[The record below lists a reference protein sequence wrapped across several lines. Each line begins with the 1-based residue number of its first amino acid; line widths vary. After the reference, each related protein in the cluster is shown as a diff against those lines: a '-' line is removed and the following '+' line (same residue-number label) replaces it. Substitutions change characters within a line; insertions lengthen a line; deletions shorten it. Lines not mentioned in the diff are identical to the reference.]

1 MEKNAKRGVGKLM
14 NYSLKFVCATA
25 EYTTYQ
31 KHIPAPYIR
40 KSFVLDQIPVSS
52 EIVLSGL
59 GFYDLYLN
67 GKKITKGY
75 LAPYISNSDDVVYY
89 DKYDIKA
96 LLKTGENVI
105 GILLGNGMQNCPGG
119 EIWEFDTARFRSAPK
134 VALTFEAEFDD
145 QSKLTFEADESF
157 RCAPS
162 PIWFDDLRSGV
173 FYDATK
179 EQKGWNEC
187 GFDDST
193 WKPVMKAETPR
204 GDTVLCEAD
213 PVVKT
218 KEIGPVSIRKSKFAT
233 YNSGRQNIAVIK
245 TEYAP
250 PQNEEGYLYDFGVN
264 MAGIP
269 CLKIKGEKGQKVV
282 LQFGEY
288 IDSNNELSVMNLGFF
303 PHGYVQRDIYIC
315 SGEGEEIFVPPFTY
329 HGFQY
334 CLVIGITE
342 EMATKELLTAYVINS
357 DLSERGN
364 FACSDEIATK
374 LQECTR
380 RSDLSN
386 FVYFPTDC
394 PHREKNGWT
403 GDAAVSCEHMTL
415 NLSVEKSYR
424 EWLRNIRKAQTEDG
438 RLPGIVPTT
447 GWGFAW
453 GNGPAWDQAL
463 VQLPYQ
469 TYIFRGE
476 TAMIE
481 ENATAF
487 VRYVNYIDG
496 RRDKNG
502 LVAVGLGDWC
512 HAGRESGNPKA
523 PLVFT
528 DSVIAIDICEK
539 AAFLLNVIGKQT
551 QSAFAKRVGDEL
563 RSAVRERLI
572 DFSTMTAIGSCQTT
586 QAMAIYYN
594 IFTEGEKQAAFAKL
608 LSLVHQYDDHFDVG
622 MLGVRVLFHVLSQFG
637 EDDLAYK
644 LICREDYPSYGVWI
658 KREATTLYEDFND
671 DTKRERPNSLNHH
684 FMGDISN
691 WFISKVAGIVVNPHR
706 INPAEVNIKPAFLEK
721 LSFAKAHY
729 DTVKGKV
736 SVHWIKSDNTATLEI
751 TAPNGVC
758 GSIILPDGWVF
769 AASEGGIRETSVTH
783 IRTKKFDLKRS
794 Y

>member
-1 MEKNAKRGVGKLM
+1 
-14 NYSLKFVCATA
+14 
-25 EYTTYQ
+25 
-31 KHIPAPYIR
+31 
-40 KSFVLDQIPVSS
+40 
-52 EIVLSGL
+52 
-59 GFYDLYLN
+59 
-67 GKKITKGY
+67 
-75 LAPYISNSDDVVYY
+75 
-89 DKYDIKA
+89 
-96 LLKTGENVI
+96 
-105 GILLGNGMQNCPGG
+105 
-119 EIWEFDTARFRSAPK
+119 
-134 VALTFEAEFDD
+134 
-145 QSKLTFEADESF
+145 
-157 RCAPS
+157 
-162 PIWFDDLRSGV
+162 
-173 FYDATK
+173 
-179 EQKGWNEC
+179 
-187 GFDDST
+187 
-193 WKPVMKAETPR
+193 
-204 GDTVLCEAD
+204 
-213 PVVKT
+213 
-218 KEIGPVSIRKSKFAT
+218 
-233 YNSGRQNIAVIK
+233 
-245 TEYAP
+245 
-250 PQNEEGYLYDFGVN
+250 
-264 MAGIP
+264 
-269 CLKIKGEKGQKVV
+269 
-282 LQFGEY
+282 
-288 IDSNNELSVMNLGFF
+288 
-303 PHGYVQRDIYIC
+303 
-315 SGEGEEIFVPPFTY
+315 
-329 HGFQY
+329 
-334 CLVIGITE
+334 
-342 EMATKELLTAYVINS
+342 
-357 DLSERGN
+357 
-364 FACSDEIATK
+364 
-374 LQECTR
+374 
-380 RSDLSN
+380 
-386 FVYFPTDC
+386 
-394 PHREKNGWT
+394 
-403 GDAAVSCEHMTL
+403 
-415 NLSVEKSYR
+415 
-424 EWLRNIRKAQTEDG
+424 
-438 RLPGIVPTT
+438 
-447 GWGFAW
+447 
-453 GNGPAWDQAL
+453 
-463 VQLPYQ
+463 
-469 TYIFRGE
+469 
-476 TAMIE
+476 
-481 ENATAF
+481 
-487 VRYVNYIDG
+487 
-496 RRDKNG
+496 
-502 LVAVGLGDWC
+502 VAVGLGDWC

-751 TAPNGVC
+751 TAPNSVC